1 MRIATGTVRE
11 RGTPFQMGGR
21 LLVSG
26 VLGRRGGPA
35 FVLVLSL
42 VPVFLFGPDRGYFYV
57 PEDLPG
63 RQQQHDGIARHHM
76 KVAVN
81 LDAEHNFLGFYYQTL
96 TPEGERIYFV
106 YNRFPVGG
114 HLLIKLVTL
123 PFSDDLSA
131 RLRAARLLML
141 AFFVGAALLAY
152 LSLSRLTSSRLVAFL
167 TTLLSFASWQ
177 ALFYSDMVASEG
189 MMDLFGMMLVLHG
202 MAVFCAPRLRTGG
215 GGTPVGG
222 SSGFGQLLGKTC
234 AALLLGWHVYGLV
247 LSFVG
252 LGLADAAAGRGRGR
266 INWRRLDYHLTLGVV
281 ALVFGVAVLGC
292 NFAREY
298 FALGGET
305 PLVELPSVKSMQ
317 ARTGIEHFT
326 SSGNRYWGWTVG
338 HLLEM
343 FSLVGRASAPH
354 ALTMFLPGMV
364 SAVLGIAVSLSTFGL
379 VCLRSTPHRLPLAAL
394 ALAGFC
400 WMLPMLRSFLGH
412 PHETTFFI
420 GIPLV
425 FFSLVLLRL
434 PALVSAGPDRGRQ
447 TRYVAVVLASVAV
460 SSWVVGEIK
469 REHQD
474 VKTQRTRM
482 ADMHTI
488 RRWVK
493 NKVVYISPSASQLS
507 DELDYYLTGSVVIR
521 RGFPFADFI
530 IAPELAGVDSLTPEN
545 RQIFL
550 YRPAAYN
557 AARDTALRAT
567 RARYEQAAQTGTPI
581 MESYYDIYLIGR
593 KLVYVGEEEA
603 CMSAASPP
611 FFLHIWPAREKDL
624 IFYRRRYGFNN
635 RDFGRNKRWQRGG
648 TCYAVTELP
657 EYEIAKISTGQYTK
671 NPDGSFHTLWKARYA
686 DKAALDAAL
695 RATRARY
702 EQAAQTGTPIMES
715 YYDVYLIGKKLV
727 YVSEEDACMSA
738 ASPLFFLHIWPAQ
751 EKDLSSYRRGYGFD
765 NRGFG
770 RSKRWQRGGTC
781 YAVTDL
787 PKYEIAKISTG
798 QYVSNP
804 DGSFHTL
811 WKARYT
817 PPELSGAPR
826 AVQ

>member
-11 RGTPFQMGGR
+11 RGTPFQIGGQ

-26 VLGRRGGPA
+26 VLGRRGVPA

-57 PEDLPG
+57 PEYVPEGFLG
-63 RQQQHDGIARHHM
+63 GYHDDITRHHM
-76 KVAVN
+76 QVAVN
-81 LDAEHNFLGFYYQTL
+81 LDAEHNFLGFYRQML
-96 TPEGERIYFV
+96 TPEGERTYVV

-167 TTLLSFASWQ
+167 ATLLSFASWQ
-177 ALFYSDMVASEG
+177 TLFYNDMVASEG

-202 MAVFCAPRLRTGG
+202 MAVFCTPRLRTGG
-215 GGTPVGG
+215 GGAPVGG

-252 LGLADAAAGRGRGR
+252 LGLADAAAGRGR
-266 INWRRLDYHLTLGVV
+266 INWRRLYYHLTLGVV

-305 PLVELPSVKSMQ
+305 PLVELPSVKSTLV
-317 ARTGIEHFT
+317 RTGIEHFT
-326 SSGNRYWGWTVG
+326 KSDNRYWGWTDG

-343 FSLVGRASAPH
+343 FSLVGRVSAPH
-354 ALTMFLPGMV
+354 ALTMFLPPMVLAALGM
-364 SAVLGIAVSLSTFGL
+364 AVSLSTFGL
-379 VCLRSTPHRLPLAAL
+379 ICLRSTPHRLPLAAL

-400 WMLPMLRSFLGH
+400 WMLPMFRSFLGH
-412 PHETTFFI
+412 PHETMFFI

-434 PALVSAGPDRGRQ
+434 PAFVPRPDKGRQ
-447 TRYVAVVLASVAV
+447 AGYVVMVLASVAV

-474 VKTQRTRM
+474 VKVQETRM

-493 NKVVYISPSASQLS
+493 NKVVYVSRSASQIS
-507 DELDYYLTGSVVIR
+507 HELNSYLTDSVFISYYLL
-521 RGFPFADFI
+521 FADFV
-530 IAPELAGVDSLTPEN
+530 IAPELDGVDSLTPEN

-557 AARDTALRAT
+557 AVRDVALRPT
-567 RARYEQAAQTGTPI
+567 RARYEHAAQTGTPVI
-581 MESYYDIYLIGR
+581 ESDYDVYHIGGE
-593 KLVYVGEEEA
+593 LLYVGEEGA
-603 CMSAASPP
+603 CTSTASPI
-611 FFLHIWPAREKDL
+611 FLLHVWPAHEEDL
-624 IFYRRRYGFNN
+624 VFYRRRYGFDNKDFRRNN
-635 RDFGRNKRWQRGG
+635 CWQRGEAG
-648 TCYAVTELP
+648 YVVARLP
-657 EYEIAKISTGQYTK
+657 T
-671 NPDGSFHTLWKARYA
+671 
-686 DKAALDAAL
+686 
-695 RATRARY
+695 
-702 EQAAQTGTPIMES
+702 
-715 YYDVYLIGKKLV
+715 
-727 YVSEEDACMSA
+727 
-738 ASPLFFLHIWPAQ
+738 
-751 EKDLSSYRRGYGFD
+751 
-765 NRGFG
+765 
-770 RSKRWQRGGTC
+770 
-781 YAVTDL
+781 
-787 PKYEIAKISTG
+787 YEIAKISTG
-798 QYVSNP
+798 QYVINSDGSFHVLWKAHYAPSGEAKAALRATRTRYEQAAQTGTPVIESDYDIYHIGRELLYVGEEGTCTSSAPRELFLRIWPAYEKDLVSHRRGYGFDYLHFKKVNYWQRGETCYTVAKLPKYEIAEISTGQYVKNP

-817 PPELSGAPR
+817 PPERSKAPR
-826 AVQ
+826 AIQ